1 MRWSGKFWGAI
12 LGLMFGGT
20 IGLIL
25 GVFFGHLFDMGFF
38 GDFMRRYAYQQFNP
52 ERGPSDSFFQS
63 IFPLMGYLAKS
74 DGRVT
79 EEEIAAAKRIM
90 GSMNLS
96 TALRS
101 RAIQLF
107 NQGKEPGFSP
117 EPLIQQLRQKYG
129 RQPVVLRMCYDVLQQ
144 IARAD
149 GIPAHPQKTATLN
162 RLARSLGVMP
172 FDFNGFDFNQF
183 NEQFRQ
189 QYGHA
194 GAGQQRARPSSFSRK
209 DPYTVL
215 GVSRSAEESEIKKSY
230 RRLMSQHHPD
240 KLASKGLSEAELAKA
255 TEKTQ
260 EIKSAYEDIKRQRG
274 FS

>member
-25 GVFFGHLFDMGFF
+25 GIFFGHLVDMGFL
-38 GDFMRRYAYQQFNP
+38 GDFLRRHAYQQFNP
-52 ERGPSDSFFQS
+52 DRGPNDTFFQS

-79 EEEIAAAKRIM
+79 EEEIATAKRIM

-96 TALRS
+96 SALHS
-101 RAIQLF
+101 RAIALF
-107 NQGKEPGFSP
+107 NQGKEPYFSP
-117 EPLIQQLRQKYG
+117 DPLIKNLRQRYG

-149 GIPAHPQKTATLN
+149 GVPAHPKKTATLN
-162 RLARSLGVMP
+162 QLARGLGVVA

-189 QYGHA
+189 QYGHS
-194 GAGQQRARPSSFSRK
+194 GQQRVRRPTTFSQK

-215 GVSRSAEESEIKKSY
+215 GVSRSADMKEIKTCY
-230 RRLMSQHHPD
+230 RRLMSQNHPD

-260 EIKSAYEDIKRQRG
+260 EIKSAYEEIKRQRG
-274 FS
+274 FA